1 MIVGLTGG
9 IGSGKTTVLNFFKE
23 FENVAVYIADVEA
36 KKLMN
41 SSPIIREKLINAFGK
56 QTFIDQ
62 DLNRVFLAKI
72 VFNDKQKLQV
82 LNAIVHPEVAIHF
95 KNFVNKNKNKAYVL
109 YENAILFETK
119 NDRFCDCVIT
129 VYASPEERISRIIK
143 RDATTREAVLDR
155 MKNQFSDEKKM
166 LQSHYVIDNNSLNN
180 MKEEIHRIHNFLT

>member
-119 NDRFCDCVIT
+119 N
-129 VYASPEERISRIIK
+129 
-143 RDATTREAVLDR
+143 AT
-155 MKNQFSDEKKM
+155 
-166 LQSHYVIDNNSLNN
+166 
-180 MKEEIHRIHNFLT
+180 

>member
-129 VYASPEERISRIIK
+129 VYASLEERISRIIK

-155 MKNQFSDEKKM
+155 KKNQFTDEKKNAT
-166 LQSHYVIDNNSLNN
+166 ISLCN
-180 MKEEIHRIHNFLT
+180 

>member
-41 SSPIIREKLINAFGK
+41 TSPIIRKKLINAFGE

-119 NDRFCDCVIT
+119 NDRFCDCAIT
-129 VYASPEERISRIIK
+129 VYASLEERISRIIK
-143 RDATTREAVLDR
+143 RDTTTREAVLDR

-166 LQSHYVIDNNSLNN
+166 LQSHYVIDNNSLNY
-180 MKEEIHRIHNFLT
+180 MKEKIHRIHNFLT

>member
-41 SSPIIREKLINAFGK
+41 TSPIIREKLINAFGE

-129 VYASPEERISRIIK
+129 VYASLEERISRIIK
-143 RDATTREAVLDR
+143 RDTTTREAVLDR

-166 LQSHYVIDNNSLNN
+166 LQSHYVIDNNSLNY
-180 MKEEIHRIHNFLT
+180 MKEKIDRIHNFLT